1 MLIDQIS
8 NTSSSNAKLAITEF
22 KKNFPLGSF
31 LHFFVEAGGGA
42 SLNHDTNLVSQGEFR
57 QLDTAYQGKKTA
69 SDSTTDFLLKIFGK
83 QVRADGARSRRGVL
97 SGGSDPVATALVRN
111 LKSFSGNLGKEFMGY
126 VINGNHSVDSKQFDG
141 LRVLCAGL
149 PATQT
154 LTDFGENGL
163 QVLDG
168 ISDTAVKSQQK
179 FIKAL
184 RKLIRSV
191 GGGASCIV
199 MAEEAVSIL
208 TTIADQAVQIT
219 EDEFGR
225 QITKFDRIPIVG
237 GGYTP
242 AGVENLPFSETLGTS
257 VNCSSIFA
265 FRSEEQAYLSMMTTP
280 YGLYVGE
287 PVANDVFSEILVELQ
302 CDSGCFNDRS
312 IACLPGLR
320 VG

>member
-1 MLIDQIS
+1 MLIEQVS
-8 NTSSSNAKLAITEF
+8 NTSSANAKLAVTEF
-22 KKNFPLGSF
+22 RRNFPLAPY

-42 SLNHDTNLVSQGEFR
+42 SLNHDSNLTSEGEFR
-57 QLDTAYQGKKTA
+57 LIDNAYAAKKTA
-69 SDSTTDFLLKIFGK
+69 SDATTDFLLKIFGK
-83 QVRADGARSRRGVL
+83 QVRADGARARRGVL
-97 SGGSDPVATALVRN
+97 PGGSDPVATALVRN
-111 LKSFSGNLGKEFMGY
+111 LKSFAGNLGKEFMGY
-126 VINGNHSVDSKQFDG
+126 IIAGDKTADAKQFNG
-141 LRVLCAGL
+141 LKKLVAGL
-149 PATQT
+149 PSTQT
-154 LTDFGENGL
+154 LDSFGANGM

-168 ISDTAVKSQQK
+168 NSDTAVKSQQK

-208 TTIADQAVQIT
+208 TTIADTSVQVT

-242 AGVENLPFSETLGTS
+242 AGAENLPFSETLGTS
-257 VNCSSIFA
+257 DDCSTIYA
-265 FRSEEQAYLSMMTTP
+265 FRSEEMAYLSMMTTP
-280 YGLYVGE
+280 SGLYVGE
-287 PVANDVFSEILVELQ
+287 PVANDIFSEILVELQ